1 MAGANLIY
9 GSGMLESGMTFDYG
23 QLVMDNEFAKMI
35 KYAVGGIPV
44 NDETLSVDVTEEV
57 GPFKDYLSH
66 KNTFDH
72 MRTQSQPKLLDR
84 KVRAKWES
92 EGKTT
97 LYERAVPEARNIM
110 ATHQPDPL
118 SDEVKSKL
126 RAIVEAAEA
135 ELGVSET

>member
-44 NDETLSVDVTEEV
+44 NDETLSVDVAEEV

-66 KNTFDH
+66 KNTFTH
-72 MRTQSQPKLLDR
+72 MRTQSQSKLLDR
-84 KVRAKWES
+84 KVRAKWET

-97 LYERAVPEARNIM
+97 LYDRALAEARHIM
-110 ATHQPDPL
+110 ATHQVEPL
-118 SDEVKSKL
+118 SDEVLKRL
-126 RAIVEAAEA
+126 RTIVEEAEA
-135 ELGVSET
+135 ELGVKS

>member
-1 MAGANLIY
+1 LAGANLIY

-44 NDETLSVDVTEEV
+44 NDETLSVDVAEEV

-66 KNTFDH
+66 KNTFTH

-84 KVRAKWES
+84 KVRAKWET

-97 LYERAVPEARNIM
+97 LYDRALAEARHIM
-110 ATHQPDPL
+110 ATHQVEPL
-118 SDEVKSKL
+118 SDEVLKRLK
-126 RAIVEAAEA
+126 AIVEEAEA
-135 ELGVSET
+135 ELGVKS